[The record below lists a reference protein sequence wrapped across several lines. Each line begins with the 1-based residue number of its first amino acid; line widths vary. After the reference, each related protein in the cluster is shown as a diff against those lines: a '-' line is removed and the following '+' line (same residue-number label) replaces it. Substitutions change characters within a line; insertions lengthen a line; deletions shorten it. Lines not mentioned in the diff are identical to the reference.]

1 MVRRPGDGL
10 VDREGELLQLVM
22 LGHEMELREAASCF
36 FFQAEDGIRD
46 GHVTGVQTCAL
57 PISPVRFVFTYLFP
71 KIGQEV
77 AAGRG
82 ISFATVLLPGLV
94 AVSIMFQGIATVAL
108 PLAIEFGT
116 TREIEDRVM
125 TPLPVSGV
133 ALAKIVFSTAQSVLA
148 AAVVFPLVYFIPA
161 TPVHVHVSSW
171 PLLVLVVLIGG
182 FVSGAMGLTIG
193 TLFKPNQIGL
203 IFAVIVVPTTFLGC
217 VYYPWAYLAAAR
229 WLQILVLLN
238 PLVYMSEGLRAALTP
253 ELPHMPTGAVVGALA
268 LLTVVLTWAG
278 IRGFLR
284 RVLT

>member
-1 MVRRPGDGL
+1 
-10 VDREGELLQLVM
+10 
-22 LGHEMELREAASCF
+22 
-36 FFQAEDGIRD
+36 
-46 GHVTGVQTCAL
+46 
-57 PISPVRFVFTYLFP
+57 
-71 KIGQEV
+71 
-77 AAGRG
+77 
-82 ISFATVLLPGLV
+82 
-94 AVSIMFQGIATVAL
+94 
-108 PLAIEFGT
+108 
-116 TREIEDRVM
+116 
-125 TPLPVSGV
+125 
-133 ALAKIVFSTAQSVLA
+133 
-148 AAVVFPLVYFIPA
+148 
-161 TPVHVHVSSW
+161 VHVHVSSW

-217 VYYPWAYLAAAR
+217 VYYPWAYLAPAR

>member
-1 MVRRPGDGL
+1 MAPFLSTEGSWRKFLFSPRRRWRGGG
-10 VDREGELLQLVM
+10 VFC
-22 LGHEMELREAASCF
+22 ACF
-36 FFQAEDGIRD
+36 FF
-46 GHVTGVQTCAL
+46 L
-57 PISPVRFVFTYLFP
+57 
-71 KIGQEV
+71 
-77 AAGRG
+77 
-82 ISFATVLLPGLV
+82 
-94 AVSIMFQGIATVAL
+94 
-108 PLAIEFGT
+108 
-116 TREIEDRVM
+116 
-125 TPLPVSGV
+125 
-133 ALAKIVFSTAQSVLA
+133 
-148 AAVVFPLVYFIPA
+148 PA

-217 VYYPWAYLAAAR
+217 VYYPWAYLAPAR

>member
-1 MVRRPGDGL
+1 VSDLAAMRLQPQQSPDRIYMRAFIGLLLRDTRVLRRQVLALSVRTLMNP
-10 VDREGELLQLVM
+10 LLFV
-22 LGHEMELREAASCF
+22 
-36 FFQAEDGIRD
+36 
-46 GHVTGVQTCAL
+46 
-57 PISPVRFVFTYLFP
+57 FVFTYLFP

-77 AAGRG
+77 MAGRG

-94 AVSIMFQGIATVAL
+94 AVSVMFQGIATVAL

-125 TPLPVSGV
+125 TPLPVSAV

-161 TPVHVHVSSW
+161 TPAHVHVSSW

-193 TLFKPNQIGL
+193 TIFKPNQIGL

-217 VYYPWAYLAAAR
+217 VYYPWAYLAPVR

-253 ELPHMPTGAVVGALA
+253 ELPHMPTGALVGALA

>member
-1 MVRRPGDGL
+1 VTDVAAMRLEARQGRGQIYFRAFVGLLLRDTRVLRRQVFAISARTLINP
-10 VDREGELLQLVM
+10 LLFV
-22 LGHEMELREAASCF
+22 
-36 FFQAEDGIRD
+36 
-46 GHVTGVQTCAL
+46 
-57 PISPVRFVFTYLFP
+57 FVFTYLFP

-217 VYYPWAYLAAAR
+217 VYYPWAYLAPAR

-268 LLTVVLTWAG
+268 LLTVLLTWAG

>member
-1 MVRRPGDGL
+1 MRLEARQGRGQIYFRAFVGLLLRDTRVLRRQVFAISARTLINP
-10 VDREGELLQLVM
+10 LLFV
-22 LGHEMELREAASCF
+22 
-36 FFQAEDGIRD
+36 
-46 GHVTGVQTCAL
+46 
-57 PISPVRFVFTYLFP
+57 FVFTYLFP

-82 ISFATVLLPGLV
+82 NCFATVVLPGLG

-125 TPLPVSGV
+125 TPLPVSGG
-133 ALAKIVFSTAQSVLA
+133 ALARIVFSTAHGWVA
-148 AAVVFPLVYFIPA
+148 AAVVF
-161 TPVHVHVSSW
+161 
-171 PLLVLVVLIGG
+171 
-182 FVSGAMGLTIG
+182 
-193 TLFKPNQIGL
+193 
-203 IFAVIVVPTTFLGC
+203 
-217 VYYPWAYLAAAR
+217 
-229 WLQILVLLN
+229 

>member
-1 MVRRPGDGL
+1 MSELAAMGLDAQPGRSRIYIRAFVGLLLRDTRVLRRQVFALSARTLMNP
-10 VDREGELLQLVM
+10 LLFV
-22 LGHEMELREAASCF
+22 
-36 FFQAEDGIRD
+36 
-46 GHVTGVQTCAL
+46 
-57 PISPVRFVFTYLFP
+57 FVFTYLFP

-77 AAGRG
+77 TAGRG

-94 AVSIMFQGIATVAL
+94 AVSIMFQGIAAVAL
-108 PLAIEFGT
+108 PMAIEFGT

-133 ALAKIVFSTAQSVLA
+133 ALAKIVFSTIQSVLA

-171 PLLVLVVLIGG
+171 PLLVLVILIAG
-182 FVSGAMGLTIG
+182 FASGAMGLTIG
-193 TLFKPNQIGL
+193 TIFKPNQIGL
-203 IFAVIVVPTTFLGC
+203 IFAMIVVPTTFLGC
-217 VYYPWAYLAAAR
+217 VYYPWAHLAPAR

-253 ELPHMPTGAVVGALA
+253 ELPHMPTRALLGALV
-268 LLTVVLTWAG
+268 LLTLLLTWIG

-284 RVLT
+284 RVLS